1 MKRSEITYPDNFL
14 PYIKQVAED
23 DLAEAF
29 SKQAP
34 VIKNFLSSVCE
45 ETSYLIYAPGTWTV
59 KEVLQHI
66 IDTERILCYRALSF
80 ARKEEALLPGFDGDD
95 YVASANANQRSWQS
109 LASEFLAVRQSTQLL
124 FNSFTG
130 NMLYACGKAGQD
142 LQTVAAIGF
151 TIVGHFYHHKK
162 IVEIF
167 GEVRQINLTA

>member
-23 DLAEAF
+23 DLGEAF

-34 VIKNFLSSVCE
+34 VIKNFLSSICE
-45 ETSYLIYAPGTWTV
+45 ETSYLVYAPGKWTV

-66 IDTERILCYRALSF
+66 IDTERILCYRALCF
-80 ARKEEALLPGFDGDD
+80 ARREETFLPGFDGDD
-95 YVASANANQRSWQS
+95 YVASAHANQRSWQS
-109 LASEFLAVRQSTQLL
+109 LAAEFLAVRQATQQL

-130 NMLYACGKAGQD
+130 DMLYAGGRAGQD
-142 LQTVAAIGF
+142 LQTVAGIGF
-151 TIVGHFYHHKK
+151 TLLGHFYHHKK

-167 GEVRQINLTA
+167 GEVRQLNLTA